1 MSKASEITLCHVNKI
16 SRSEQKLNLPLESY
30 SPWSPCRI
38 NHGLKSR
45 NEIRDHTFYS
55 RSSEDLQRTLQP
67 EMSSHT
73 KIK

>member
-1 MSKASEITLCHVNKI
+1 MSKASEITLCHVNEI
-16 SRSEQKLNLPLESY
+16 SRSEQNLNLPLESH

-45 NEIRDHTFYS
+45 NEIRDHSIYIFYS

-67 EMSSHT
+67 EMSSH
-73 KIK
+73 